1 MRLYSDSIQIQN
13 NVQKSSAQQRKF
25 FPLNGKVQNSSTTA
39 AGTNNAQSAVLH
51 GDSAFNKLLNNLR
64 HEKTGSE
71 QSTETSGTQISG
83 TQASGTQTSGSQS
96 PEELEKQKA
105 KLMDACNNF
114 ECLFTSNMLNSALE
128 NGAIKGY
135 INVGTGEQIF
145 REMLN
150 EKTVEE
156 SAKSGAYGIGKILF
170 NQLIKRLVPGA

>member
-13 NVQKSSAQQRKF
+13 NMQKSSAQQRKF

-39 AGTNNAQSAVLH
+39 AGSNNAQSAVAH

-71 QSTETSGTQISG
+71 QSTETSGTE
-83 TQASGTQTSGSQS
+83 TAGSQS
-96 PEELEKQKA
+96 QEELEKQKA
-105 KLMDACNNF
+105 KLKDACNNF
-114 ECLFTSNMLNSALE
+114 ECILTSTMLNNALE

-170 NQLIKRLVPGA
+170 NQLIKRLVPGV

>member
-13 NVQKSSAQQRKF
+13 NVQKSSVQQRKF
-25 FPLNGKVQNSSTTA
+25 FPLNGKVQNSSTA
-39 AGTNNAQSAVLH
+39 AGSNNAQSAVSH
-51 GDSAFNKLLNNLR
+51 GDSVFNKLLNNLR
-64 HEKTGSE
+64 HEKTESE
-71 QSTETSGTQISG
+71 QSTETSGTE
-83 TQASGTQTSGSQS
+83 TSGTQTSGSQS

-114 ECLFTSNMLNSALE
+114 ECILTSSMLNSALE

>member
-13 NVQKSSAQQRKF
+13 NVQKSSVQQRKF

-39 AGTNNAQSAVLH
+39 AGTNNAQSAVSQ
-51 GDSAFNKLLNNLR
+51 GDSVFNKLLNNLR

-71 QSTETSGTQISG
+71 QSTETSGTQ
-83 TQASGTQTSGSQS
+83 TSASQS
-96 PEELEKQKA
+96 QEELEKQKA

-114 ECLFTSNMLNSALE
+114 ECILTSSMLNSALE